1 MAVVC
6 LNASAVWADPGP
18 RGLSQGVS
26 VASRAAAEAIADWL
40 VAGLAEDDR
49 ASFVATG
56 GSTPGEVYDL
66 LSTLPL
72 PWEQVTVGLADERM
86 VPAGH
91 PRRNE
96 ALVRAHLLQNEAAA
110 ATFET
115 LLTEEGTPNGRLPTA
130 IDVLVA
136 GMGSDGHTASL
147 FPDDPGVEP
156 LLREPGVGVAHPPN
170 QPEARFTRCLPDL
183 VGAARLF
190 LQIEGESKKAV
201 FSAAKAPGPVAAM
214 PIRGLLRSGRLDVFT
229 TP

>member
-1 MAVVC
+1 MRHFRDGAALAEALAAAV
-6 LNASAVWADPGP
+6 ADAL
-18 RGLSQGVS
+18 RAAI
-26 VASRAAAEAIADWL
+26 ASRGAAHL
-40 VAGLAEDDR
+40 VV
-49 ASFVATG
+49 SG
-56 GSTPGEVYDL
+56 GTTPRRFFDA
-66 LSTLPL
+66 LSRQPL
-72 PWEQVTVGLADERM
+72 PWDQVTVGLADERM

-115 LLTEEGTPNGRLPTA
+115 LLTEEGKPNGRLPTA

-190 LQIEGESKKAV
+190 LHIEGESKQAV